1 MKTTKVLQT
10 NISETNI
17 SEVSKVLNSSTGNR
31 VAICNANTLVRSARD
46 PKIKD
51 LINNFTIKTPDGF
64 PVAKALSIL
73 TKQKFSRVDGYKV
86 FLKTIEDGLD
96 NNKKHYFFGNN
107 DDTTRIMIDKLNDM
121 FPKIKIVG
129 HTCPEFTSGNELASK
144 YKELMEDI
152 NADIVW
158 VSLGFPKQEIFIDEL
173 CNEVEISTNF
183 VGVGAVFEWVAGTK
197 KKAPEWVADLGL
209 EWFLRLIQDPR
220 RLYKRYLIDN
230 TLFILY
236 FLRQVFFQR

>member
-46 PKIKD
+46 SKIKD

-64 PVAKALSIL
+64 PVAKALSFL

-107 DDTTRIMIDKLNDM
+107 DDTTRTMIDKLNDM

-129 HTCPEFTSGNELASK
+129 HTCPEFTSGNELVSK
-144 YKELMEDI
+144 YKGLMEDI

>member
-17 SEVSKVLNSSTGNR
+17 NQVSQLLITSTKSR
-31 VAICNANTLVRSARD
+31 VAICNANTLVRSVRD
-46 PKIKD
+46 VEVRNS
-51 LINNFTIKTPDGF
+51 INNFTIKTPDGF
-64 PVAKALSIL
+64 PVAKALSFL

-86 FLKTIEDGLD
+86 FLQTIENGL
-96 NNKKHYFFGNN
+96 NFSKRHYFFGNN
-107 DDTTRIMIDKLNDM
+107 KAVTELMIEKLTQK
-121 FPKIKIVG
+121 FPDIKIAG
-129 HTCPEFTSGNELASK
+129 YLCPEFMGAEGLVQR
-144 YKELMEDI
+144 YKDEIESI

-158 VSLGFPKQEIFIDEL
+158 VSLGFPKQEMFIDKL
-173 CNEVEISTNF
+173 CNEINSPVNF

-197 KKAPEWVADLGL
+197 KKAPEWIANLGL
-209 EWFLRLIQDPR
+209 EWVLRLVQDPK

-236 FLRQVFFQR
+236 FFRQVFFRR